1 LNYGADCLVSGARK
15 VGKTSGG
22 RPDARQVLRSFGFSA
37 VETPE
42 IYISLRIIR
51 LYTLL
56 IVNMNDDLLFIT
68 RAAAL
73 IERKAT

>member
-1 LNYGADCLVSGARK
+1 VSGARK
-15 VGKTSGG
+15 VGKTLDG

-51 LYTLL
+51 LCTLL